1 MNILLVASEAIP
13 FAKTGG
19 LADVAGSL
27 PIELARLGHRVT
39 LMMPAYRQTRQS
51 GIPLESTDVQLHI
64 PIGNKISKG
73 RLLRSRIPE
82 TSVDVFLVE
91 QEDYF
96 NRPELYGE
104 RGHDYRDNCE
114 RFVFFCRSVMESVRL
129 LELTPQIIHA
139 NDWQTGLI
147 PAYLDTEYREAP
159 GYGEIA
165 SIFTIHNMS
174 YQGQFWHWDML
185 LTGLDWKY
193 FNWHQMEFYG
203 DLNLLKTGIVFADA
217 VTTVSPTYAQE
228 IQYSDL
234 GCGLQSVLQQR
245 GDSLSGII
253 NGVDYAVWDPQ
264 HDAAIARTYSAKDWR
279 IGKPACKAALQREL
293 NLPEREDVPLVG
305 IVGRL
310 VDQKGF
316 DLIARVMEQWVEHA
330 DVQWAILGTGAPKY
344 HDLLDRL
351 QSRYPAKV
359 AVRLAFSDALAHRI
373 EAGADLFLMPSR
385 FEPCGLNQ
393 LYSLK
398 YGTIPVV
405 HKTGGLADT
414 IVHPTGESLA
424 QGTANGFVFSRYDA
438 TALERVLSEACE
450 TYRNDRPV
458 WEQLVATGMRQDW
471 SWKTSARKYQSLY
484 EETVQRAAQI
494 AAV

>member
-39 LMMPAYRQTRQS
+39 LMLPAYRQTRQS
-51 GIPLESTDVQLHI
+51 GIPLEPTDVQLHI
-64 PIGNKISKG
+64 PIGNKISNG

-104 RGHDYRDNCE
+104 SGHDYRDNCE

-129 LELTPQIIHA
+129 LELTPHVIHA

-147 PAYLDTEYREAP
+147 PAYLDAEYRDAP
-159 GYGEIA
+159 GYGDIA

-228 IQYSDL
+228 IQNSDL

-264 HDAAIARTYSAKDWR
+264 HDAAIARNYSAKDWQS
-279 IGKPACKAALQREL
+279 GKPECKAALQREL
-293 NLPEREDVPLVG
+293 NLPDRADVPLIG

-316 DLIARVMEQWVEHA
+316 DLIARVMEQWVEN
-330 DVQWAILGTGAPKY
+330 GEAP
-344 HDLLDRL
+344 
-351 QSRYPAKV
+351 
-359 AVRLAFSDALAHRI
+359 
-373 EAGADLFLMPSR
+373 
-385 FEPCGLNQ
+385 N
-393 LYSLK
+393 
-398 YGTIPVV
+398 
-405 HKTGGLADT
+405 
-414 IVHPTGESLA
+414 
-424 QGTANGFVFSRYDA
+424 
-438 TALERVLSEACE
+438 
-450 TYRNDRPV
+450 
-458 WEQLVATGMRQDW
+458 QLVAYKTTQPWANSNYAPFPLPPGQLLKSQTGA
-471 SWKTSARKYQSLY
+471 SP
-484 EETVQRAAQI
+484 
-494 AAV
+494 